1 MKEKRLI
8 RLLNFYRRKIERLNE
23 LAEKAKQDKALLSI
37 IYRNT
42 DKTIDLYNATLI
54 KLEKL

>member
-1 MKEKRLI
+1 M
-8 RLLNFYRRKIERLNE
+8 LNFYRRKIERLNE